1 MSHYNGKKQL
11 LQESLQEVDEL
22 KHSIQVKECEV
33 KTVCTEN
40 KVLKKELEKV
50 QDNEKNLLST
60 VASLKAQVS
69 VVLNNIIILSV
80 KNK

>member
-33 KTVCTEN
+33 KTACTEN

-80 KNK
+80 KK